1 MEKEVIHNFW
11 RSRATTGQSRWTTR
25 NFVEYELNVLRNLKL
40 ENTKVLDLGCGF
52 GDLSREYCKSEGEL
66 HAIDMEPL
74 FAKWFTES
82 NHFFE
87 DSEVTE
93 FNNGKTYDLILLF
106 GVVTHL
112 TLGEENVVYSNIAS
126 MKDDSGVAI
135 VKNQC
140 SVEDEFIF
148 DGFSEELRSRYV
160 GRYPSIAEQL
170 ARLKSHFSSVETMKY
185 PPDLRVHQNS
195 EHVMFLC
202 R

>member
-1 MEKEVIHNFW
+1 MEKEIIRNFW
-11 RSRATTGQSRWTTR
+11 ASRATIGQSRWTSR

-40 ENTKVLDLGCGF
+40 ENKRVLDLGCGF
-52 GDLSREYCKSEGEL
+52 GDLSREYCSSEGEL
-66 HAIDMEPL
+66 HAVDMEPL
-74 FAKWFTES
+74 FAKWFTKS

-93 FNNGKTYDLILLF
+93 FNNCKTYDLILLF

-112 TLGEENVVYSNIAS
+112 TLEEENVVYSNIAS

-148 DGFSEELRSRYV
+148 DGFSEELGCRYV

-170 ARLKSHFSSVETMKY
+170 ARLKSLFSSVETMKY
-185 PPDLRVHQNS
+185 PPDLRVHQTS